1 MDTRAIVGLIVGLI
15 VMAFGAA
22 VIVFISLKNENA
34 ATLLAIGYLMLMAG
48 FLTDLLKMSDKKGES
63 IDKK

>member
-1 MDTRAIVGLIVGLI
+1 
-15 VMAFGAA
+15 MAFGAA

-48 FLTDLLKMSDKKGES
+48 FLTDLLKMSDKTE
-63 IDKK
+63 

>member
-34 ATLLAIGYLMLMAG
+34 ATLLAIGYLMLMG
-48 FLTDLLKMSDKKGES
+48 
-63 IDKK
+63 